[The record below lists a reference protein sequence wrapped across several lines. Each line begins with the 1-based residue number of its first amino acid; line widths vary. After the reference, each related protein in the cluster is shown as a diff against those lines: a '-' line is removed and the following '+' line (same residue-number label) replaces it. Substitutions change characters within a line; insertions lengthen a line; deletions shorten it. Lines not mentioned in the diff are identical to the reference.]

1 MRFIDYLNTFLYIW
15 IFLTIVIS
23 LIDLVLGCI
32 LGSDYG
38 LIMHHASL
46 VEFPTDTN
54 EDNIILLTAQNVAGT
69 LMSIAF
75 RGYVLWIINVG
86 LALYF
91 FMETF
96 SVYEYNNMKGLTG
109 MNNIGFT
116 ENSHSIHKAKPIDA
130 YAYK

>member
-23 LIDLVLGCI
+23 LLDLVLGCI

-38 LIMHHASL
+38 EIMHRAANVAFNIDTTL
-46 VEFPTDTN
+46 VDLV
-54 EDNIILLTAQNVAGT
+54 LLTAQSVAGT
-69 LMSIAF
+69 LMSISF

-86 LALYF
+86 LAIYF
-91 FMETF
+91 FKETF
-96 SVYEYNNMKGLTG
+96 SIYEYNKMKGLTG
-109 MNNIGFT
+109 MTNIGFT
-116 ENSHSIHKAKPIDA
+116 ENLHSIHKAKPIDA

>member
-38 LIMHHASL
+38 VIMQRSANIQ
-46 VEFPTDTN
+46 FN
-54 EDNIILLTAQNVAGT
+54 EDTTPANIILLTAQSVAGT
-69 LMSIAF
+69 LMSISF

-86 LALYF
+86 LSIYF
-91 FMETF
+91 FKETF
-96 SVYEYNNMKGLTG
+96 SIYEYNKMKGLTG
-109 MNNIGFT
+109 LTNIGFT
-116 ENSHSIHKAKPIDA
+116 ENLHSIHKAKPIDA